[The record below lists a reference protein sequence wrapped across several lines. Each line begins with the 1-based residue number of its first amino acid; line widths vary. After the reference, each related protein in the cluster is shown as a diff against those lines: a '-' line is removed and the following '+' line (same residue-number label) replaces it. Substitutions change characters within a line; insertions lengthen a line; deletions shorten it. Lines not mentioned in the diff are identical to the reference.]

1 MDISNQKVHF
11 FGDSIT
17 YGWGMDEI
25 GNSYV
30 LRFREKYPN
39 AEISNYGVS
48 GSSIAPHLNPKGLS
62 RDRHFLMRV
71 GEMTEGA
78 DLIVVFG
85 GTNAFGQPNASPIGH
100 WGDKSIDTFYGA
112 LYVLYKDLIEKYPFA
127 NILVVTPLPRR
138 DGAVKNVYGYL
149 LQDYVQAII
158 RTANYFSLPILDLY
172 RNSGMNP
179 EMDIINE
186 LMFFDGLHPNEAGHK
201 RIFERMDAYIK
212 HLL

>member
-85 GTNAFGQPNASPIGH
+85 GTNDFGQTDASPIGQ